1 VVPEVK
7 AMKRLLISGWL
18 LATCFLTHRVHA
30 QQVRPDRI
38 VLNVTADP
46 SRTAAVTWRTTETVT
61 TSYAELA
68 PATADPRFTEK
79 AKRYTAATTAPFAD
93 SLRVRYHHFVF
104 DSLQPNTNYAY
115 RVGQGDQWSEWFQ
128 FRTAGLPGEPFS
140 FIYLGDA
147 QANILSLWSR
157 AIRKAWS
164 MAPDARLIIH
174 AGDLVNRGNNNN
186 EWQQWFEAGSFI
198 HSTVPGMMTTGNHEY
213 YENAAGQDVPSAF
226 WRPQFTLPEN
236 GPAGLEETCY
246 YTDVQGMRFIS
257 LNSNEVEISDTSL
270 ARQQVWLEQL
280 LKNNPNRWTTIT
292 FHHPVLS
299 TKKSRNNE
307 RLREHFKPLFD
318 KYKVDLILQ
327 GHDHTYARGRDQNKG
342 PVYVVS
348 VSGPKMSA
356 IDPQP
361 WMTRTGSYTQLFQ
374 VIDVK
379 PRLVSYRAYTVT
391 GELFDAFDLEK
402 QANGDNILKNK
413 MK

>member
-1 VVPEVK
+1 MVPEVI
-7 AMKRLLISGWL
+7 AMKKILISGWL
-18 LATCFLTHRVHA
+18 LATCFFQQEVNA
-30 QQVRPDRI
+30 QRLQPDRI
-38 VLNVTADP
+38 VMNVTENP
-46 SRTAAVTWRTTETVT
+46 SRSAAITWRTGKEVT

-68 PATADPRFTEK
+68 AATADPRFTQT
-79 AKRYTAATTAPFAD
+79 AVRYTAITTPPFAD
-93 SLRVRYHHFVF
+93 SLPVRYHHFTF
-104 DSLQPNTNYAY
+104 DSLQPNTNYVY
-115 RVGQGDQWSEWFQ
+115 RVGQGEHWSEWFF

-147 QANILSLWSR
+147 QLNIFSMWSR
-157 AIRKAWS
+157 LIRKAWS
-164 MAPDARLIIH
+164 VAPDARLIIH

-186 EWQQWFEAGSFI
+186 EWEQWFAAGGFI

-236 GPAGLEETCY
+236 GPEGLEETCY

-257 LNSNEVEISDTSL
+257 LNSQEVEISDTLL
-270 ARQQVWLEQL
+270 ARQKAWLEAL
-280 LKNNPNRWTTIT
+280 LKNNPNRWTAIT

-307 RLREHFKPLFD
+307 RLRENFKPLFD
-318 KYKVDLILQ
+318 KYKVDLVLQ
-327 GHDHTYARGRDQNKG
+327 GHDHTYARGRDGNKG

-374 VIDVK
+374 IVEVK
-379 PRLVSYRAYTVT
+379 PKLVAYRAYTVT
-391 GELFDAFDLEK
+391 GELYDAFDLEK
-402 QANGDNILKNK
+402 QTNGDNLLKNR